1 MNAVTR
7 AGLPL
12 PRGEREARMAWSRIT
27 EPERSQA
34 AVALIDEYG
43 AEEAFALVAAGRAE
57 GADRLQ
63 PRLAVLDLERDLHVL
78 ERIGARVLI
87 PGDDEWPSGLD
98 DLAVPPHCLW
108 VRGPL
113 HAGEACQR
121 SVAVVGA
128 RSATSYGETTASDL
142 AAGLCDRGF
151 TVVSGAAFGIDAAA
165 HRGALAVDGSTIAVL
180 AGGVERPY
188 PVAHRQLIDR
198 IAEVGLV
205 VSEVPPGSAPT
216 KHRFLSRNRII
227 ATATQGTLVVEAG
240 LRSGSLS
247 TANRALQH
255 HRVLAAVPGPVT
267 SMVSAGCHEYIR
279 DRGAILVTD
288 AAEAAEAV
296 GQLGR
301 DLAPAKR
308 GPEKAGDDLDAAEAM
323 VLAALPVRRPA
334 SVATLVLQTTLGDR
348 ELVACLGRLEVRR
361 LAQRDGQGWRKATA
375 LRAGV
380 GGGA

>member
-12 PRGEREARMAWSRIT
+12 PRGEREARMAWSRIS

-43 AEEAFALVAAGRAE
+43 AEEAFARVAAGRVE

-63 PRLAVLDLERDLHVL
+63 PRLAALDLERDLHVL
-78 ERIGARVLI
+78 VRIGARVLI

-165 HRGALAVDGSTIAVL
+165 PGARSPSTARRL
-180 AGGVERPY
+180 
-188 PVAHRQLIDR
+188 L
-198 IAEVGLV
+198 
-205 VSEVPPGSAPT
+205 SWPGS
-216 KHRFLSRNRII
+216 
-227 ATATQGTLVVEAG
+227 GT
-240 LRSGSLS
+240 
-247 TANRALQH
+247 
-255 HRVLAAVPGPVT
+255 AVPGGAPT
-267 SMVSAGCHEYIR
+267 ADRPDRRGRSGGLRGSARQRPDEAPLPQQEPHHRHCDPGHPRRRGRASVRLAQHREPGPATPPRGRSGARSRHVHGLGRVPRVHPRPRRHPR
-279 DRGAILVTD
+279 DRCRRGGRGRRPARTRPGPR
-288 AAEAAEAV
+288 EAGSGE
-296 GQLGR
+296 
-301 DLAPAKR
+301 
-308 GPEKAGDDLDAAEAM
+308 AGDDLDDAEAM

-361 LAQRDGQGWRKATA
+361 LAQRDGQGWRKTTA
-375 LRAGV
+375 RRAGF